1 MGNKDY
7 YNSNKS
13 YSTNNYHN
21 GESKESNV
29 GLILFICSITILTI
43 ISFLLLDKNSREE
56 IKNGALKAFQGNK
69 QEQPQRTNPKPSGPA
84 IKVSNSTSNR
94 VSNSTS
100 TSTTSS
106 FPDNA
111 IKNMNIPE
119 SVYKTNE
126 TDKSD
131 KTQKRAGY
139 LPNRVLYE
147 ENKSKEEKDTNISD
161 YNRKQA
167 RIKELLIKINK
178 LSNEYKEKI
187 IELNNTPAKY
197 SEMKQKE
204 FKKYEVIF
212 KKEISRLTKELEQV
226 RRQKVNIPTQKET
239 GSIAPVNRR
248 PIVKKTDYEEQKLKQ
263 MRDEV
268 YAMRR
273 EFYKR
278 LPKLSE
284 LPEKELIE
292 EYDISQSIKEEK
304 LKNYNVDENNI
315 YSEEFNLEI
324 SFFMQIALKK
334 DYPELLKKII
344 NQGYSINNW
353 GFNGFPTL
361 FYANECNSQ
370 KCLEILLN
378 NPEADLTRELRLLRK
393 EFREGKER
401 KLKEEGWY
409 EGKNLLHSA
418 AQSGNISLAKKLLEI
433 GISINKR
440 TKDGKT
446 PLYFAVK
453 YQHPEMVAFLI
464 ENKVEIDDYLEDL
477 TNNREILDYLKTDI
491 KTQAKPTS
499 NNALTAEDKE
509 WQEAYEYI
517 KEGKLVKLFDIYKQ
531 KDLSKMSFRGEPAP
545 CIAAQYDRT
554 EIMKF
559 LIHEYD
565 CKNLVDSRNNR
576 NALHY
581 AAMNSSHNT
590 IDLLMKNG
598 FNPNSQDKNQN
609 TALHLAINNV
619 SVKPLNILVKTGANI
634 NALNKYKQTPLILA
648 TKRSNYLAMEALL
661 KFGADF
667 DIEDS
672 EGKTALDYAVEN
684 SSELFIDYLLLFGAN
699 PNHLNSKKQN
709 LLHIAILNDDVAAV
723 KLLLAKGANMNQQD
737 SNGNTPLH
745 YLAQFASNN
754 NEMLNIFKEYQ
765 DNFDLTIKNSDGKTP
780 SNISEIDCFAKN

>member
-56 IKNGALKAFQGNK
+56 MKNGALKAFQGNK
-69 QEQPQRTNPKPSGPA
+69 QEQPQRTNPKPSEKQA
-84 IKVSNSTSNR
+84 IKDTKIASHKVSPSP
-94 VSNSTS
+94 
-100 TSTTSS
+100 TSS
-106 FPDNA
+106 FPNNA

-119 SVYKTNE
+119 SLYKANE

-131 KTQKRAGY
+131 KTQKKPGY
-139 LPNRVLYE
+139 LPNQVSE
-147 ENKSKEEKDTNISD
+147 EEKDSNISD
-161 YNRKQA
+161 FNRKQA
-167 RIKELLIKINK
+167 RINELLARINK

-187 IELNNTPAKY
+187 IELNNTPATNSKI
-197 SEMKQKE
+197 KQKE
-204 FKKYEVIF
+204 FKLYEVRF
-212 KKEISRLTKELEQV
+212 KKEISRLSYELDKV
-226 RRQKVNIPTQKET
+226 RRQKVAIPTQKET
-239 GSIAPVNRR
+239 DSIAPVNRK
-248 PIVKKTDYEEQKLKQ
+248 PIGQKTDYEEQKLKQ

-292 EYDISQSIKEEK
+292 EYDISQSIREEK
-304 LKNYNVDENNI
+304 LKFYNVDKNNI
-315 YSEEFNLEI
+315 YSEEFNLEV
-324 SFFMQIALKK
+324 SFFLQIALKN
-334 DYPELLKKII
+334 DYPELLVKIL
-344 NQGYSINNW
+344 NQGYSMNNW
-353 GFNGFPTL
+353 GFNGFPAL
-361 FYANECNSQ
+361 FYANECNSP

-378 NPEADLTRELRLLRK
+378 NPEADLTRELKIVKK

-401 KLKEEGWY
+401 KLKIEGWF

-418 AQSGNISLAKKLLEI
+418 AQSGNISLAKKLLEA
-433 GISINKR
+433 GIPINKR

-464 ENKVEIDDYLEDL
+464 ENKVEIDNYLDEL

-491 KTQAKPTS
+491 NTQAKPTS
-499 NNALTAEDKE
+499 NNALTSEDKE

-517 KEGKLVKLFDIYKQ
+517 KEGKLVKLFEIYKQ

-545 CIAAQYDRT
+545 CIAAQYNRT
-554 EIMKF
+554 EIMK
-559 LIHEYD
+559 LLLHEYD

-581 AAMNSSHNT
+581 AAMNSSYET

-609 TALHLAINNV
+609 TALHLAINNY
-619 SVKPLNILVKTGANI
+619 SVKSLNNLVKNGANI

-648 TKRSNYLAMEALL
+648 TKRSNYEAMEALL
-661 KFGADF
+661 KSGADF
-667 DIEDS
+667 NMEDS

-709 LLHIAILNDDVAAV
+709 LLHIAVLNDDVSAV

-745 YLAQFASNN
+745 YLAQFASTN
-754 NEMLNIFKEYQ
+754 NEMLNIFNEYQ

-780 SNISEIDCFAKN
+780 SDISEIDCFAKN